1 MLDPANNFELFF
13 HHSVLHMRKLVPPA
27 VALVALANESL
38 EAELDAG
45 KESDRKPLEHLFSV
59 SCCID
64 LVATLV
70 LT

>member
-1 MLDPANNFELFF
+1 
-13 HHSVLHMRKLVPPA
+13 MRKLVPPA